1 MSDARYGFDTNT
13 LVTVRLVEDTDDA
26 LLGVPT

>member
-1 MSDARYGFDTNT
+1 MSDPRYVFDTDT
-13 LVTVRLVEDTDDA
+13 LVAVRLVEDTDDA